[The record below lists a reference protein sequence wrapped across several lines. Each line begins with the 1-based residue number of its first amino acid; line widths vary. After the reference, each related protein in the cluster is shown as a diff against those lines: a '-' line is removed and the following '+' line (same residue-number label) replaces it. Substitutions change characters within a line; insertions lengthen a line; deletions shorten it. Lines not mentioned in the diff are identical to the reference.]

1 MASGD
6 STGVAMGWTGE
17 GRDFVDQLVD
27 FDLKSHLDVE
37 TDYHISVGKG
47 GTTYGVLRFHHY
59 IVLESPLL
67 PRNSNRLIFELV
79 KKPDDAG
86 IWMAAPNVRIFSS
99 DRKPDYKL
107 TVKRTLRY

>member
-6 STGVAMGWTGE
+6 STGIAMGWTGE

-59 IVLESPLL
+59 IVLAIVLESPLL
-67 PRNSNRLIFELV
+67 PRNSDRLIFELV
-79 KKPDDAG
+79 KKTDDAG
-86 IWMAAPNVRIFSS
+86 RLMVTPNV
-99 DRKPDYKL
+99 
-107 TVKRTLRY
+107 

>member
-6 STGVAMGWTGE
+6 SSGIAWTGE

-27 FDLKSHLDVE
+27 LDLKSHLDVE

-47 GTTYGVLRFHHY
+47 GTTYGVLRLHHY

-67 PRNSNRLIFELV
+67 PRNSNRLTFELM
-79 KKPDDAG
+79 KEKDNAG
-86 IWMAAPNVRIFSS
+86 IWMVAPKVRIFPS

>member
-6 STGVAMGWTGE
+6 SSGIAWTGE

-27 FDLKSHLDVE
+27 LDLKSHLDVE

-47 GTTYGVLRFHHY
+47 GTTYGVIRLHHY

-67 PRNSNRLIFELV
+67 PRNSDRLIFELV
-79 KKPDDAG
+79 KKTDDAG
-86 IWMAAPNVRIFSS
+86 RWMVTPNVRICSR
-99 DRKPDYKL
+99 DRKADYKL
-107 TVKRTLRY
+107 TVKSTLRY